1 MKHTTRR
8 QLAAALLLP
17 LALVAG
23 ACAGDDDASGLGQGA
38 ARVSLDDE
46 GGGGGGRVPSTTTT
60 TSASDA
66 AARDLTRRALARVL
80 GDSAVDRVPA
90 GDFTRVLNRAKAGQ
104 GYDALVD
111 STLRDYVGQAF
122 DRIFRYRND
131 PATSPG
137 PVQRIGFDETVFQS
151 LLAKVRGTGPR
162 ATLALPDGRQVPAD
176 ADGIWTFVAQ
186 SAPVWGSHRIAT
198 AGAENCVGGVGPRC
212 KGSAPA
218 LPRPVNVDQFTRM
231 DGLQMNYIQMAVAVG
246 SIMHDRSCADRTST
260 YVVYCNGEPFP
271 DLTNPAVQR
280 AENAMN
286 NTPSQIVPGELEWR
300 KAVYNT
306 RDGRV
311 WQFRFGPYP
320 VDGSQDPA
328 SATITNGGM
337 RPGSPAD
344 FYQDDIRLR
353 PGRPTQ
359 GSSSPTSTWDTN
371 YNREE
376 FAATTVLFA
385 PNGTSL
391 DPMDAR
397 FCGRQSFSG
406 SGSTPFTRW
415 GVC

>member
-1 MKHTTRR
+1 MTPTARR
-8 QLAAALLLP
+8 RLVALLLP
-17 LALVAG
+17 LALLAG
-23 ACAGDDDASGLGQGA
+23 ACADDGADGVGQGA
-38 ARVSLDDE
+38 ARVGGGEE
-46 GGGGGGRVPSTTTT
+46 GGDDVEPSTTTT
-60 TSASDA
+60 TTATDA
-66 AARDLTRRALARVL
+66 AARDLARRALARVL
-80 GDSAVDRVPA
+80 GDAAVSSVPP
-90 GDFTRVLNRAKAGQ
+90 GDFSRVLGRATGGQ
-104 GYDALVD
+104 TYDALVE
-111 STLRDYVGQAF
+111 STLRDYVGQAY

-131 PATSPG
+131 PAMSPG
-137 PVQRIGFDETVFQS
+137 PVTRVPFDESVFQS
-151 LLAKVRGTGPR
+151 LLAKVRGTGAR
-162 ATLALPDGRQVPAD
+162 ATLALPDGRSVPAD
-176 ADGIWTFVAQ
+176 AEGIWTFVAQ

-231 DGLQMNYIQMAVAVG
+231 DGVAMNYVQMAVAIG
-246 SIMHDRSCADRTST
+246 SIIHDRSCADRRTT

-271 DLTNPAVQR
+271 NLNDPSVQR
-280 AENAMN
+280 AEAAMN
-286 NTPSQIVPGELEWR
+286 TTPQIVPGELEWR

-344 FYQDDIRLR
+344 FFQDDIRLR
-353 PGRPTQ
+353 PGRATQ

-376 FAATTVLFA
+376 FAQTTVLFA

-391 DPMDAR
+391 DPMDGR
-397 FCGRQSFSG
+397 FCGRGTFASF
-406 SGSTPFTRW
+406 GSTPFTSW